1 MKLKRKPAITTIQL
15 SQGSKQIQQDKLR
28 IELCTWD
35 GSDDF
40 EYGIGVYVYK
50 NDEMVWH
57 GSLCVNIDVELFVK
71 LFGHIFPIRR
81 THRVFRRSTQKV
93 DQKPAK
99 APPASQEKGHRA
111 QRGKGKRSVVVR
123 QKRSQRHRP

>member
-15 SQGSKQIQQDKLR
+15 SQGSKQTQQDKLR
-28 IELCTWD
+28 VELCTWD

-40 EYGIGVYVYK
+40 DYGIGAYVYK

-57 GSLCVNIDVELFVK
+57 GSLCVNIDVDLFVK

-81 THRVFRRSTQKV
+81 THRVFRHSAQK
-93 DQKPAK
+93 DAQEPTK
-99 APPASQEKGHRA
+99 ASKASQEKGHRA

-123 QKRSQRHRP
+123 KSRPQRHRT